1 MNRRRLVLAV
11 LALLTVG
18 GVGAYIARD
27 SDDPT
32 DDLRAVGAATTS
44 SSAPDTTTVTTP
56 PSTLGSSTSA
66 TPTSAPASTTI
77 APAPPFESSV
87 ESVTAAQLGS
97 SWHPNMGCAE
107 PAELRLVAVTRWG
120 YDGEVH
126 QGRLVVAA
134 AQADRIVAA
143 FRDIYAAR
151 FPIERME
158 PIDAYGG
165 DDQASMAG
173 NNTSAFN
180 CRTVAGSARLSEHAY
195 GRAIDVNPLR
205 NPYVRADGQVDP
217 LSGAP
222 FADRS
227 RTDPGIIHEGD
238 AAVAAFAAQGWQW
251 GGHWSAGKDYQHFS
265 TSGR

>member
-1 MNRRRLVLAV
+1 MDTETPAVSSPSTTTSATTSVAVPSVPNFEARVRDLADGE
-11 LALLTVG
+11 L
-18 GVGAYIARD
+18 GATWRPGCPVAAA
-27 SDDPT
+27 
-32 DDLRAVGAATTS
+32 DLRAIELTHWGFDGAVQRGA
-44 SSAPDTTTVTTP
+44 
-56 PSTLGSSTSA
+56 L
-66 TPTSAPASTTI
+66 
-77 APAPPFESSV
+77 
-87 ESVTAAQLGS
+87 
-97 SWHPNMGCAE
+97 
-107 PAELRLVAVTRWG
+107 
-120 YDGEVH
+120 
-126 QGRLVVAA
+126 
-134 AQADRIVAA
+134 IVAA
-143 FRDIYAAR
+143 DHADGVVNVFRDLFAAR

-158 PIDAYGG
+158 PISAFGG

-180 CRTVAGSARLSEHAY
+180 CRGVAGSARLSEHAY

-205 NPYVRADGQVDP
+205 TPYVRADGQVDP